1 MVQNSFYFFP
11 PNNQFLDQEMGDTK
25 VSMKGLH
32 EDMRIFANEV
42 TQESKTVTEQLKKL
56 GKTISFVF

>member
-1 MVQNSFYFFP
+1 MH
-11 PNNQFLDQEMGDTK
+11 FLDQEMGDNK

-42 TQESKTVTEQLKKL
+42 TQESKTVAEQLKKL
-56 GKTISFVF
+56 GKSNATLSM